1 MGQQAGAKQV
11 PAIKSS
17 FGKLRAEWWQWQGV
31 ARRNLPLPSN
41 GQEVSQPVRSDI
53 QLG

>member
-31 ARRNLPLPSN
+31 DHRNLPLPSN
-41 GQEVSQPVRSDI
+41 GKKVSQFVQSN
-53 QLG
+53 L